1 MEKIQELITKNM
13 KSEGSALEEY
23 APLLAA
29 LEEEKDANGVKM
41 IRDIMA
47 EEVKHSIMLTALLLK
62 YGVRVE
68 KEGSEEALKF
78 IQEKL

>member
-1 MEKIQELITKNM
+1 M
-13 KSEGSALEEY
+13 KSEGTALEEY
-23 APLLAA
+23 VPLLAA

-62 YGVRVE
+62 YGIGVE

>member
-1 MEKIQELITKNM
+1 M

-29 LEEEKDANGVKM
+29 LEEEKDTNGVKM

-62 YGVRVE
+62 YGVNVE
-68 KEGSEEALKF
+68 KEGAEEALKF

>member
-29 LEEEKDANGVKM
+29 LEEEKDTNGVKM

-62 YGVRVE
+62 YGIGVE